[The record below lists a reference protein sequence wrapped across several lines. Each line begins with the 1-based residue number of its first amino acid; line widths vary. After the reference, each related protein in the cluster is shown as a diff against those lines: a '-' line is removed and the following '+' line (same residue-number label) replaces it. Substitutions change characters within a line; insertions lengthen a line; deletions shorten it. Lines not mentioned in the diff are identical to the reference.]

1 MLREVPK
8 VTVLAGIVLVAAL
21 PSTGL
26 AAITPS
32 PETGPSAWSAGLGR
46 AAMTDDGNVSLDQ
59 AIRKVRSRYGDV
71 TILKARTRKRNGGRV
86 HSIKFLTDSGR
97 VRTVRVD
104 ADSGEFL

>member
-8 VTVLAGIVLVAAL
+8 LALLAGIALAMSL
-21 PSTGL
+21 PSTSV
-26 AAITPS
+26 AAISSSPNVTTTP
-32 PETGPSAWSAGLGR
+32 WSDWPGR
-46 AAMTDDGNVSLDQ
+46 ASMTDEGKVSLDQ
-59 AIRKVRSRYGDV
+59 AIRKVRGRYGDV

-104 ADSGEFL
+104 AESGDFL